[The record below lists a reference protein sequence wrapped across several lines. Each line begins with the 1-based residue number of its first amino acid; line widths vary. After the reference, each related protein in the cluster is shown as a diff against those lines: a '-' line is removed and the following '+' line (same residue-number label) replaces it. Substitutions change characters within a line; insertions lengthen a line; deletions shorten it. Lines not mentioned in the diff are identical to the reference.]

1 VVPAVSVQGQQE
13 TRRTVALGVLASI
26 ACSIV
31 TGAAYTM
38 VAPALAP
45 YAPIALSGWWFA
57 IITFACVALLS
68 FGLGHDR
75 PRIVISAA
83 FVVSVLGA
91 ALFALMLALPA
102 FTAYGGNVI
111 GLVNYALTYS
121 AFAFFT
127 ILAIA
132 FPAAIT
138 GLVGS
143 YYWHER

>member
-1 VVPAVSVQGQQE
+1 MSAQE
-13 TRRTVALGVLASI
+13 QRETLRTGALGLLASI

-31 TGAAYTM
+31 TGAAYTL

-45 YAPIALSGWWFA
+45 YAPVALSGWWFA
-57 IITFACVALLS
+57 TITFACVALLS
-68 FGLGHDR
+68 FGFGHDR
-75 PRIVISAA
+75 PRVVIVAA
-83 FVVSVLGA
+83 FAVSVLGA
-91 ALFALMLALPA
+91 GLFALMLALPA
-102 FTAYGGNVI
+102 FTSYGGNVI

-127 ILAIA
+127 ILVIA
-132 FPAAIT
+132 FPAAIA